1 MVDDDR
7 IGVGDPGSGSQKIEI
22 MARALVDLFGDR
34 APEVSQR
41 QADTGESATE
51 SAIWRKIVAQIG
63 RLRA

>member
-7 IGVGDPGSGSQKIEI
+7 VGVGDPGRGSRKIEI

-34 APEVSQR
+34 ALEVSQR

-51 SAIWRKIVAQIG
+51 SAIWQKIVAQIG